1 MQGARLR
8 TPPSHLGEAK
18 TSAISRDW
26 TTKTLVFSY
35 HARDMRVLVADK
47 LHPRAV
53 EELRTLPVDVLY
65 EPELT
70 KETLEQ
76 KIPGI
81 GILVVRSKEVT
92 RKAIE
97 SARQLNLI
105 VRAGA
110 ETSTI
115 DVKAASE
122 RGIFVANCPGKNSSA
137 VAELVFG
144 LLIALDRRIPD
155 AVTSLRHGKWERLEF
170 GKAEGILGKTLGIA
184 GLGAIGRDVACRAK
198 AFGLHPIAWS
208 KNLTPARAAEH
219 GVGFCSS
226 LEELAARS
234 DILTLHL
241 ALNERSRLCV
251 NQKIFQLLPKR
262 AIFINCARP
271 DLVDYQAMQDAIR
284 DRGLRVGI
292 DVIPDEPR
300 GTKEVARDLFT
311 LPPSPTGG
319 FLYATPHIAASTDQ
333 AQLAIA
339 TETVRVIRSFLLHGT
354 VPNVQNV
361 MNLSNAR
368 FQMVIRML
376 DKVGTLANVLAVIK
390 RHGINVE
397 EVTNTVFDGGSA
409 SCAKLRVVSRPS
421 EACFHEIRAFE
432 EVLHVDIVPL
442 PNLA

>member
-1 MQGARLR
+1 MRL
-8 TPPSHLGEAK
+8 
-18 TSAISRDW
+18 
-26 TTKTLVFSY
+26 
-35 HARDMRVLVADK
+35 LVADK

-65 EPELT
+65 EPEVT
-70 KETLEQ
+70 KETLES
-76 KIPGI
+76 KIPGV

-122 RGIFVANCPGKNSSA
+122 RGIYVANCPGKNSSA

-144 LLIALDRRIPD
+144 LLVSLDRRIPD
-155 AVTSLRHGKWERLEF
+155 AVASLRGGRFERLEY
-170 GKAEGILGKTLGIA
+170 GKAEGLYGKTIGIA
-184 GLGAIGRDVACRAK
+184 GLGAIGRDVASRAK
-198 AFGLHPIAWS
+198 AFGLHPIGWS
-208 KNLTPARAAEH
+208 RSLTPAKAAEL
-219 GVGFCSS
+219 GVERVSS

-234 DILTLHL
+234 DILTVHL
-241 ALNERSRLCV
+241 TLNDRTRQCIGR
-251 NQKIFQLLPKR
+251 KIFELMPKR
-262 AIFINCARP
+262 AMFVNCARA
-271 DLVDYQAMQDAIR
+271 DLVDHGAMLDAIR
-284 DRGLRVGI
+284 ERGLRVAI
-292 DVIPDEPR
+292 DVVPDEPR
-300 GTKEVARDLFT
+300 GGKKEIAPDLFT
-311 LPPSPTGG
+311 ASTPSSTGG

-339 TETVRVIRSFLLHGT
+339 TETVRVIRSFLLEGT

-376 DKVGTLANVLAVIK
+376 DKVGTFANVLSVIK

-397 EVTNTVFDGGSA
+397 EVTNTVFEGGGA

-421 EACFHEIRAFE
+421 EGCFAEIRAFE

>member
-1 MQGARLR
+1 MPPAMRL
-8 TPPSHLGEAK
+8 L
-18 TSAISRDW
+18 I
-26 TTKTLVFSY
+26 
-35 HARDMRVLVADK
+35 ADK

-70 KETLEQ
+70 KETIESKL
-76 KIPGI
+76 PGV

-97 SARQLNLI
+97 GARQLNLI

-110 ETSTI
+110 EASTI

-122 RGIFVANCPGKNSSA
+122 RGIYVANCPGKNATA
-137 VAELVFG
+137 VAELVLGFCV
-144 LLIALDRRIPD
+144 ALDRRIPD
-155 AVTSLRHGKWERLEF
+155 AVASLRAGKWERTEYA
-170 GKAEGILGKTLGIA
+170 KAEGLFGKTIGIA
-184 GLGAIGRDVACRAK
+184 GLGAIGKDVAMRAK

-208 KNLTPARAAEH
+208 RNLSAGRATEMGIGHAAN
-219 GVGFCSS
+219 
-226 LEELAARS
+226 LEELAAKS

-241 ALNERSRLCV
+241 ALNDRTRGIMGRR
-251 NQKIFQLLPKR
+251 IFDLMPKR
-262 AIFINCARP
+262 AMFINCARP
-271 DLVDYQAMQDAIR
+271 DLVDYEAMRDAVVN
-284 DRGLRVGI
+284 RGLRVGI
-292 DVIPDEPR
+292 DVVPNEPR
-300 GTKEVARDLFT
+300 GKKEISPDLFNAT
-311 LPPSPTGG
+311 SPSATGG

-339 TETVRVIRSFLLHGT
+339 TECVRVIRSFLLEGT
-354 VPNVQNV
+354 VPNVVNV
-361 MNLSNAR
+361 MNLTAAR

-397 EVTNTVFDGGSA
+397 EVTNTVFEGGDA
-409 SCAKLRVVSRPS
+409 SCTKLRIVSRPS
-421 EACFHEIRAFE
+421 EACLAEIRAFD
-432 EVLHVDIVPL
+432 EVLHVDLVTL

>member
-1 MQGARLR
+1 MRA
-8 TPPSHLGEAK
+8 
-18 TSAISRDW
+18 
-26 TTKTLVFSY
+26 
-35 HARDMRVLVADK
+35 DMRVLVADK
-47 LHPRAV
+47 LHPRAL

-70 KETLEQ
+70 KETLES
-76 KIPGI
+76 KISGA

-122 RGIFVANCPGKNSSA
+122 RGIYVANCPGKNSSA

-144 LLIALDRRIPD
+144 LLVAIDRRIPD
-155 AVTSLRHGKWERLEF
+155 AVASLRSGKWERLEY
-170 GKAEGILGKTLGIA
+170 GKAEGLYGKTIGIA
-184 GLGAIGRDVACRAK
+184 GLGAIGRDVASRAK
-198 AFGLHPIAWS
+198 AFGLHPVGWS
-208 KNLTPARAAEH
+208 RSLTPARAQEL
-219 GVGFCSS
+219 GIERVST
-226 LEELAARS
+226 LDELASRS
-234 DILTLHL
+234 DILTVHL
-241 ALNERSRLCV
+241 ALNERTRQAF
-251 NQKIFQLLPKR
+251 NRKIFDLMPKR
-262 AIFINCARP
+262 AIFVNCARP
-271 DLVDYQAMQDAIR
+271 DLVDYQAMREAVAQK
-284 DRGLRVGI
+284 GLRVGI
-292 DVIPDEPR
+292 DVIPNEPR
-300 GTKEVARDLFT
+300 GKKEVSPELFT
-311 LPPSPTGG
+311 ETTPSATGG

-339 TETVRVIRSFLLHGT
+339 TETVRVIRSFLLEGH

-361 MNLSNAR
+361 MNLTHAR

-376 DKVGTLANVLAVIK
+376 DRVGTFANVLAVIK

-397 EVTNTVFDGGSA
+397 EVTNTVFEGGGA

-421 EACFHEIRAFE
+421 EACFAEIRAFE
-432 EVLHVDIVPL
+432 EVLHVDIVQL

>member
-1 MQGARLR
+1 MRL
-8 TPPSHLGEAK
+8 L
-18 TSAISRDW
+18 I
-26 TTKTLVFSY
+26 
-35 HARDMRVLVADK
+35 ADK

-70 KETLEQ
+70 KETLES
-76 KIPGI
+76 KIPGV

-122 RGIFVANCPGKNSSA
+122 RGIYVANIPGKNASA

-144 LLIALDRRIPD
+144 MLVSIDRRIPD
-155 AVTSLRHGKWERLEF
+155 AVASLRAGRWERIEY
-170 GKAEGILGKTLGIA
+170 GKAEGLLGKSIGIA
-184 GLGAIGRDVACRAK
+184 GLGAIGREVACRAK
-198 AFGLHPIAWS
+198 AFGLHPIGWS
-208 KNLTPARAAEH
+208 RNLTPARAADL
-219 GVGFCSS
+219 GIGFAAS
-226 LEELAARS
+226 LDELASKS
-234 DILTLHL
+234 DILTVHL
-241 ALNERSRLCV
+241 ALNDRTRQIINRRTLE
-251 NQKIFQLLPKR
+251 LLPKR
-262 AIFINCARP
+262 AIFLNLARP
-271 DLVDYQAMQDAIR
+271 DLVDHEAMRDAIVS
-284 DRGLRVGI
+284 RGLRVAI
-292 DVIPDEPR
+292 DVVPNEPR
-300 GTKEVARDLFT
+300 GKKEISPDLFNIAPAT
-311 LPPSPTGG
+311 ANGG

-339 TETVRVIRSFLLHGT
+339 TETVRVIRSFLLEGS

-361 MNLSNAR
+361 MNLSSAR

-376 DKVGTLANVLAVIK
+376 DKVGTFANVLSVIK

-397 EVTNTVFDGGSA
+397 EVTNTVFEGGGA

-421 EACFHEIRAFE
+421 EACMHEIRAFE